1 MACDDNTTPTCTGDS
16 VGIPGMCPFLCCSW
30 HMIAAPKQES
40 PVCKS
45 VKHASA
51 VALRSATQV
60 ATQLSSVVNVCKFTL
75 TVTLCLQLKR

>member
-1 MACDDNTTPTCTGDS
+1 MTIQHPHAQVVLWISQVC
-16 VGIPGMCPFLCCSW
+16 VLLCCSW

-45 VKHASA
+45 VKHTSA

-60 ATQLSSVVNVCKFTL
+60 ATQLSSDVNVCKFTL